1 MASLYYYTARNAEG
15 AFVRGSIEANS
26 DIGALAGLR
35 TRALFV
41 TSLAA
46 ATTPRGL
53 LASSIQFGP
62 VRHAVLVTFF
72 RSFATLIG
80 SGVPMRRALEVT
92 IEQCTDSRLSEALN
106 AILTDIE
113 GGSALS
119 DAMAKRPREFSELY
133 VAMIRAG
140 ELGGVLDEVLERL
153 ATFLERDR
161 TMRKRLS
168 SALTYPA
175 IVALTAGG
183 LVVFLLS
190 SIVPMFASLFDQMHV
205 ELPLTT
211 SLLISVGRAFQNGP
225 FWLSCTAGTL
235 VLALAAL
242 RFRRTQR
249 GRLLWDQSKLKVP
262 IFGAIVRKAA
272 LARLARMLGSLLRSG
287 VGLIFALEVVADVV
301 GNAAYALSITS
312 VRQALREGDAL
323 GEPLAASGLYD
334 PLIVQM
340 VRVGEE
346 TGTLDTMLMRV
357 AEYYELD
364 VETALSTLGS
374 TLEPLLIVLLGGV
387 VGFIVFSIFIPLYTL
402 IGSIR

>member
-1 MASLYYYTARNAEG
+1 MASVYFYTARNAEG
-15 AFVRGSIEANS
+15 AFVRGSIEASS
-26 DIGALAGLR
+26 DHGALAGLR

-41 TSLAA
+41 TSLVA
-46 ATTPRGL
+46 ATSPRGL

-92 IEQCTDSRLSEALN
+92 IDQCTDKRLSEALN
-106 AILTDIE
+106 AILTGIE

-153 ATFLERDR
+153 ASFLERDR
-161 TMRKRLS
+161 TLRKRLS
-168 SALTYPA
+168 AALTYPA

-190 SIVPMFASLFDQMHV
+190 SIVPMFASLFEQMHV
-205 ELPLTT
+205 DLPPTT
-211 SLLISVGRAFQNGP
+211 SLLLSLGRAFQNGP
-225 FWLSCTAGTL
+225 FWLLCGAFALSMT
-235 VLALAAL
+235 LAAL
-242 RFRRTQR
+242 RFKRTQA
-249 GRLLWDQSKLKVP
+249 GLLRWDRSKLKIP

-301 GNAAYALSITS
+301 GNAAYAASITS

-323 GEPLAASGLYD
+323 GEPLASSGLYD
-334 PLIVQM
+334 PLVVQM

-346 TGTLDTMLMRV
+346 TGTLDTMLIRV

-374 TLEPLLIVLLGGV
+374 TLEPVLIVLLGGI

-402 IGSIR
+402 IGSIK